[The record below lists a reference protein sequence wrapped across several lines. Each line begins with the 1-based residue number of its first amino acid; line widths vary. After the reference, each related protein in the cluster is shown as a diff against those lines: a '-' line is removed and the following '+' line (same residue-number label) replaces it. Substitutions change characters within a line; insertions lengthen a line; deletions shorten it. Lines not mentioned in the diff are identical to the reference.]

1 MGKYVLAA
9 GKHKCADGSIAR
21 AGDVI
26 EVQDAV
32 AERDKARY
40 QPYVDKKAREE
51 KKAEDAKDAKDVKA
65 SVTSPVTPPTK

>member
-1 MGKYVLAA
+1 MGKYVLTA

-51 KKAEDAKDAKDVKA
+51 KKADEAKDAKA
-65 SVTSPVTPPTK
+65 SATSQVIPPTK